1 MRQKLFS
8 AEVVEVLF
16 LWIISLLCT
25 FFCLF
30 AFGRYLGIHE
40 ADRVCILIVPVVTA
54 ALSAWWQRPL
64 GQKGWTVMIAVF
76 VVFAIHFVRGFA
88 LMAEFW
94 EGYVQWLSGMQ
105 AKTPE
110 LSVVYRAFQTVWLSM
125 GVTILSGCM
134 LRWRFYEWLL
144 AAAAVTLLVL
154 SYAEVYVLSG
164 PAVAFALTFILFVYI
179 GVCQRFWPKRKNVS
193 DVLLRDQRYRVFLS
207 PVLFLFLLIL
217 VLAPVKET
225 PLEWTALKKVITR
238 IENAL
243 TAWSVNYGSGGQS
256 FEMQM
261 SGLSSTVDVN
271 GGGNQKGNPFMIITC
286 SGSPATNL
294 YLTGYVWQDFDG
306 RQWQNRRT
314 ILESDAR
321 MDALETIYAVA
332 RKGGREEDALK
343 YTVANVRYQYFRSES
358 VFLPSKTYSQT
369 TPVNLIDK
377 DTQML
382 GYDSEYDFRCLQL
395 NLNHP
400 AFYAYLEQEIIDDS
414 AVWDTVNYYQRKEGS
429 IYSFD
434 ELLAYRERVRREYMN
449 VDSVSEAVRDW
460 ENNIWQQ
467 AQAADPTIELTGLKK
482 LVLLEQ
488 ALSQFTYVNPA
499 GEIPE
504 TVDSA
509 EKFLDYFLL
518 EQKEGYCTHFATA
531 FVLLARDLGYPARL
545 CQGFSVP
552 TKGQKETL
560 CYGSYAHAWPE
571 VYFEGVGWI
580 PFEPT
585 PGYMEMRYTPWEVRD
600 ASGTQGMDWSGY
612 FERLEEKKRQEEM
625 EQQNS
630 PAEEPTATSDPREI
644 LAMLVRIAIGITL
657 VAVAVWLAVYFSM
670 LQTAKKV
677 CGLSPKQ
684 RLRWLCNRNLE
695 LISLIGFNRAE
706 SETLTEFGAR
716 IQALEEPIPGAL
728 TIGLLEQL
736 LYREGEVTPDM
747 LQTADQEN
755 ALLLDCAAAVRGR
768 TISVRWQRSLRKQI
782 QICTARRNA
791 QFSV

>member
-8 AEVVEVLF
+8 AEAVEVLF
-16 LWIISLLCT
+16 LWIFSSLCA

-40 ADRVCILIVPVVTA
+40 ADRVCVLIVPAVTA
-54 ALSAWWQRPL
+54 AVSVWWKRPL
-64 GQKGWTVMIAVF
+64 GQKGWAVMIAAF

-88 LMAEFW
+88 QMAEFW
-94 EGYVQWLSGMQ
+94 AGYGQWLSGVP
-105 AKTPE
+105 AETPK

-134 LRWRFYEWLL
+134 QRWRFYEWLL
-144 AAAAVTLLVL
+144 ATADIVLLVL
-154 SYAEVYVLSG
+154 SYAKVYVLSG

-179 GVCQRFWPKRKNVS
+179 GVYQRFWPKRKNVS
-193 DVLLRDQRYRVFLS
+193 DVALRDQSYRVFLS
-207 PVLFLFLLIL
+207 PVLFLLLLIL

-225 PLEWTALKKVITR
+225 PLEWATLKKVIAR
-238 IENAL
+238 IENAV
-243 TAWSVNYGSGGQS
+243 TAWSVNYGSAGQS

-261 SGLSSTVDVN
+261 SGLNSTVDVN
-271 GGGNQKGNPFMIITC
+271 GGGNQKGNPFMEITC

-321 MDALETIYAVA
+321 MDALETIYAIA
-332 RKGGREEDALK
+332 LKGGREEDALK

-369 TPVNLIDK
+369 APVNLIDK

-400 AFYAYLEQEIIDDS
+400 TFYAYLEQEIIDDS

-434 ELLAYRERVRREYMN
+434 ELLAYRERVRREYMT
-449 VDSVSEAVRDW
+449 VDSVSEAVRAW
-460 ENNIWQQ
+460 EDNIWQQ
-467 AQAADPTIELTGLKK
+467 ALDEDPTLELTGLKK
-482 LVLLEQ
+482 LVLLEE

-499 GEIPE
+499 TEIPE

-509 EKFLDYFLL
+509 EQFLDYFLL

-552 TKGQKETL
+552 TRGQKETL
-560 CYGSYAHAWPE
+560 CYGNYAHAWPE
-571 VYFEGVGWI
+571 VYFEGFGWI

-630 PAEEPTATSDPREI
+630 PAEEPTAPSDPREI
-644 LAMLVRIAIGITL
+644 LAMLARIAIGIAL

-677 CGLSPKQ
+677 CGFSPKQ
-684 RLRWLCNRNLE
+684 RLQWLCDRNIE
-695 LISLIGFNRAE
+695 LINLLGFAREE

-728 TIGLLEQL
+728 TIDLLEQL
-736 LYREGEVTPDM
+736 LYREGEVTRDM
-747 LQTADQEN
+747 LQTADEEN
-755 ALLLDCAAAVRGR
+755 ARLLDCATAVRRR
-768 TISVRWQRSLRKQI
+768 TISVRWQQSLRKHI
-782 QICTARRNA
+782 QIHTARRNA
-791 QFSV
+791 KMN